1 MGQTTH
7 EIEAHIEDT
16 RQHLGSNLH
25 ELEQKVKDATDWKHH
40 YKTNPG
46 TLLGVAAGGGLLLAM
61 MLGGGKRRRMPA
73 GPSLHGVQPYS
84 MPSPQKVKAL
94 QTWDHIKDAL
104 LGVAATRFTGY
115 VNELVPGFGEHFK
128 KAEERA
134 KTSLD
139 PVR

>member
-40 YKTNPG
+40 YKTSPA
-46 TLLGVAAGGGLLLAM
+46 TLLGVAAGGGVLLAM
-61 MLGGGKRRRMPA
+61 LLGGGKRKRMPA
-73 GPSLHGVQPYS
+73 GPSIHGAQALS
-84 MPSPQKVKAL
+84 MPSPQKQKAL

-139 PVR
+139 SAR